1 MSHPRPFRFA
11 VMATKATSGADRVET
26 ARKAEGLGSYVR
38 VQGDAIDFG
47 ANTFSS
53 SSTTKIVGS
62 SVIRE
67 FLS

>member
-38 VQGDAIDFG
+38 VQGDAIDSF
-47 ANTFSS
+47 APVVA
-53 SSTTKIVGS
+53 KLAGS
-62 SVIRE
+62 
-67 FLS
+67 